1 MYDKNI
7 IFKKNNIYANIQQES
22 NSTIQYK
29 PSTII
34 ASDFDEVVIPEYIS
48 NNLNNMSGTNK
59 VMVAIFNNNTV
70 EFKYDTIDNLKN
82 IPNVKKV
89 FSKELNEQ
97 EKQLISN
104 IIKGNII
111 FKNNIVYVENFNEV
125 E

>member
-34 ASDFDEVVIPEYIS
+34 ASDFDEVVIPEYIN

-82 IPNVKKV
+82 IPNIKKV

-111 FKNNIVYVENFNEV
+111 LKNNIVYVENFNEV

>member
-48 NNLNNMSGTNK
+48 NNLNNMAGTNK

-82 IPNVKKV
+82 IPNIKKV

-111 FKNNIVYVENFNEV
+111 LKNNIVYVENFNEV

>member
-34 ASDFDEVVIPEYIS
+34 ASDFDEVVILEYIS
-48 NNLNNMSGTNK
+48 NNLNNMPGTNK

-82 IPNVKKV
+82 ISNIKKV

-111 FKNNIVYVENFNEV
+111 LKNNIVYVENFNEV

>member
-82 IPNVKKV
+82 ISNIKKV

-111 FKNNIVYVENFNEV
+111 LKNNIVYVENFNEV